1 MLMVKKVFKGIPD
14 RAEVTP
20 IPDVF
25 FTEAIAH
32 IDDIAEL
39 KLVLH
44 ILWLW
49 RRRKGYPRY
58 MTLTELKNDT
68 ILINSIKRE
77 GVEDSSDEVV
87 EHALRLAVQNG
98 MLLSL
103 TYSDGGKTENIYFLN
118 TETEK
123 KTVVRIKK
131 GELVLTNMHLK
142 SKDEHGVQ
150 LPDIYTLYEQNIGII
165 TPLVPDELQEAQ
177 DRYPPEWIESA
188 FKEAIKLNKRSWKY
202 IERILERWNVEGKD
216 NGKPGRDSKKESD
229 PDKYIKG
236 KYGHMVQR

>member
-1 MLMVKKVFKGIPD
+1 MVKRVFKGIPD

-39 KLVLH
+39 KVVLH

-58 MTLTELKNDT
+58 ITLTELKNDT
-68 ILINSIKRE
+68 VLINSIKHE
-77 GVEDSSDEVV
+77 GIEDSLDEVL
-87 EHALRLAVQNG
+87 EHGLNLAVKHG

-103 TYSDGGKTENIYFLN
+103 TCGDDEKTEYIYLLN
-118 TETEK
+118 TEAEK
-123 KTVVRIKK
+123 KTVERIEK
-131 GELVLTNMHLK
+131 GELVLADMHLD
-142 SKDEHGVQ
+142 SKDEHRVQ
-150 LPDIYTLYEQNIGII
+150 LPDIYTLYEQNVGII
-165 TPLVPDELQEAQ
+165 TPLVADELQEAQ

-216 NGKPGRDSKKESD
+216 NGKPGRDIKKEKD
-229 PDKYIKG
+229 PDRYIRG
-236 KYGHMVQR
+236 KYGHMVKR